1 MKNILRTSVFMIA
14 VITIFLNINIGMEN
28 QNSGNLFNNVE
39 NLAYGEHN
47 NSNNSNNFQGPSTSY
62 RITCATSTTTTT
74 NNGNNSNNE
83 WSINGNIGMG
93 NGLFGGNVGGNA
105 GGGNSNSNGHTSTT
119 TTTTTSERTGY
130 DCPRQNSSNCNPFRP
145 C

>member
-47 NSNNSNNFQGPSTSY
+47 NSNNFQGPSTSY
-62 RITCATSTTTTT
+62 KI
-74 NNGNNSNNE
+74 
-83 WSINGNIGMG
+83 
-93 NGLFGGNVGGNA
+93 
-105 GGGNSNSNGHTSTT
+105 TSTT